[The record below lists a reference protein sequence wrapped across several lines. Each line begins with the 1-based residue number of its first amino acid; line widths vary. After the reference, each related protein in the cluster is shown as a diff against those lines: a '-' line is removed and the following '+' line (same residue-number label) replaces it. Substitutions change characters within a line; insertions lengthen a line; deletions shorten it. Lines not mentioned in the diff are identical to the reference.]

1 MCDNCEHPEH
11 GQKSAQIKVASIDL
25 NRRRMLLAAAGALS
39 ALGLSAV
46 ATRAEAA
53 AKTYNACKTTDV
65 RVGGMRSVTV
75 AGRPLLI
82 TQPRRGTFRA
92 FDATCTHEG
101 CLVTQLV
108 GTRLVCGCH
117 GAKFDSNTGAAA
129 GGPVVRGLTKI
140 RVSVAKNQVRV
151 TF

>member
-1 MCDNCEHPEH
+1 
-11 GQKSAQIKVASIDL
+11 
-25 NRRRMLLAAAGALS
+25 MLLAAAGALS

>member
-1 MCDNCEHPEH
+1 MCDTCNHEQHSTPA
-11 GQKSAQIKVASIDL
+11 KAASLDL
-25 NRRRMLLAAAGALS
+25 SRRKALIFAAGALS
-39 ALGLSAV
+39 TLGLASV

-53 AKTYNACKTTDV
+53 AKTYTACKTTDV

-75 AGRPLLI
+75 AGKQILI
-82 TQPRRGTFRA
+82 TQPKRGTFRA

-101 CLVTQLV
+101 CAVTQLV

-129 GGPVVRGLTKI
+129 GGPVVRGLTRI
-140 RVSVAKNQVRV
+140 RVAVSKNLVRV
-151 TF
+151 TL

>member
-1 MCDNCEHPEH
+1 MCNTCEHPEH
-11 GQKSAQIKVASIDL
+11 GQNASQVKAATIDL
-25 NRRRMLLAAAGALS
+25 NRRRMLLIAAGALS
-39 ALGLSAV
+39 AVGLTGV

-53 AKTYNACKTTDV
+53 AKTYNACRTTDV
-65 RVGGMRSVTV
+65 RVGGMRAVTV
-75 AGRPLLI
+75 GGKSLLI

-140 RVSVAKNQVRV
+140 RVSVARNQVRV

>member
-11 GQKSAQIKVASIDL
+11 GQKSAQVKVASIDL

-39 ALGLSAV
+39 ALGLNAV

-129 GGPVVRGLTKI
+129 GGPVVRGLTTI